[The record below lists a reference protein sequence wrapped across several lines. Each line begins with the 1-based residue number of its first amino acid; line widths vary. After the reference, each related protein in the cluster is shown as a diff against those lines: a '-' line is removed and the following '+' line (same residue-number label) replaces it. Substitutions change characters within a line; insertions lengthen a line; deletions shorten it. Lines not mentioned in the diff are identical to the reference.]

1 VVGVPSRREAEIQP
15 GGHDGRANP
24 LPPPAVR
31 SSRRSAR
38 SSAMFVL
45 IALASTVAFGTW
57 LNEGKE
63 HSAPAPPTNALSTE
77 PDGSVNE
84 LRKAERYAAQADA
97 ICTAASARA
106 EAATAELLTPGTQV
120 EAAWSETAARA
131 SSEALAE
138 LRALHPPEDSAVI
151 ELLSLMEQQTNV
163 LSRVAVAASAGDTE
177 RVRRLSHERIRLT
190 HQKDGVAYGL
200 ARMWGVSPSRL
211 QGCPVRLP
219 A

>member
-1 VVGVPSRREAEIQP
+1 
-15 GGHDGRANP
+15 
-24 LPPPAVR
+24 
-31 SSRRSAR
+31 
-38 SSAMFVL
+38 MFVL
-45 IALASTVAFGTW
+45 LALASTVAFGSW
-57 LNEGKE
+57 LNERQE
-63 HSAPAPPTNALSTE
+63 RSAPAQPTNALSTE

-84 LRKAERYAAQADA
+84 LRKAESYAAQADA

-106 EAATAELLTPGTQV
+106 EAAAAELLSPGTQV
-120 EAAWSETAARA
+120 EAVWSETAARA
-131 SSEALAE
+131 SWEALAQ
-138 LRALHPPEDSAVI
+138 LRALHPPKNSAVI